1 MLANGRSHVHVCER
15 ERVVR
20 CMHVNVCVFVCV
32 CVCMSKRARVR
43 GMHTGIC
50 VLVFM
55 RRCLCMVVHG
65 DPVLESR
72 E

>member
-1 MLANGRSHVHVCER
+1 MGVHM
-15 ERVVR
+15 
-20 CMHVNVCVFVCV
+20 CMCVKESVWLGACTWMCVCV
-32 CVCMSKRARVR
+32 CVCVRKRARVR

-55 RRCLCMVVHG
+55 CRCLCMVVHG